1 MFIFDMSN
9 PLTLLLMLAV
19 TILLIF
25 LSQEIKQSFIGEIML
40 FADLI
45 ILVVHVAQI
54 ATLSE
59 EYGYLLT
66 TLSRCIVIDFIF
78 VLMTFFSYLWVDDLE
93 AKSKGKKSIDNSLD
107 WFWKKI

>member
-1 MFIFDMSN
+1 
-9 PLTLLLMLAV
+9 
-19 TILLIF
+19 
-25 LSQEIKQSFIGEIML
+25 ML
-40 FADLI
+40 FAYLT

-59 EYGYLLT
+59 EYRYLLT

-78 VLMTFFSYLWVDDLE
+78 VLMAFFSYLWVDDLE

>member
-25 LSQEIKQSFIGEIML
+25 LSQEIKQSFIGAIML
-40 FADLI
+40 FAYLI

-78 VLMTFFSYLWVDDLE
+78 VLMAFFSYLWVDDLE
-93 AKSKGKKSIDNSLD
+93 AKSKGKKV
-107 WFWKKI
+107 

>member
-25 LSQEIKQSFIGEIML
+25 LSQEVKQSFIGAIML
-40 FADLI
+40 FAYLI

-59 EYGYLLT
+59 EYRYLLT
-66 TLSRCIVIDFIF
+66 TLSRFILIDFIY
-78 VLMTFFSYLWVDDLE
+78 VLM
-93 AKSKGKKSIDNSLD
+93 
-107 WFWKKI
+107 KI

>member
-25 LSQEIKQSFIGEIML
+25 LSPEIKQSFIGAIML
-40 FADLI
+40 FAYLI

-59 EYGYLLT
+59 EYRYLLT
-66 TLSRCIVIDFIF
+66 TLSWCIVIDFIF
-78 VLMTFFSYLWVDDLE
+78 GLMRFFSYLWVDDLE